1 MRKILISSTL
11 GFFATLAAPA
21 YAQDDAG
28 ELEQWQRDIDV
39 AAEPLRGRDWH
50 GFVGAGVVA
59 AQRAHGDERAIVLPL
74 ASISYKD
81 TAYWRTAGGGV
92 WLFTDDQRRARIG
105 IAGKFRRGYDPD
117 DDAALAGM
125 SERDTAFELGVNAR
139 FAVQA
144 IRVSAAYYGDVTGT
158 TDGESAILSI
168 AHALRAGP
176 RLRLAPSVRAEWLD
190 ADVVDYYYG
199 VRAYE
204 ATAARPA
211 YAGKNTVN
219 LRAGVSGGYAV
230 TRRWSLFAGV
240 SHTWLGA
247 GIADSPIVVNDEVT
261 ALYLG
266 GGWRF

>member
-1 MRKILISSTL
+1 MRKVLMLPTAL
-11 GFFATLAAPA
+11 VATLAAPI

-28 ELEQWQRDIDV
+28 ELEQWQRDLDV
-39 AAEPLRGRDWH
+39 AAEPARGRAWH
-50 GFVGAGVVA
+50 GFVGGGVVA
-59 AQRAHGDERAIVLPL
+59 TQRTHGGERATVLPL

-117 DDAALAGM
+117 DEPALAGM
-125 SERDTAFELGVNAR
+125 RERDASFEAGVNAR
-139 FAVQA
+139 FAMRA
-144 IRVSAAYYGDVTGT
+144 TSVSAAYYGDVTGT
-158 TDGESAILSI
+158 TDGESAILGI
-168 AHALRAGP
+168 AHALRVGP
-176 RLRLAPSVRAEWLD
+176 RLRLTPSVRAEWLD
-190 ADVVDYYYG
+190 ADVVGYYYG
-199 VRAYE
+199 VHADE
-204 ATAARPA
+204 ATATRPA
-211 YAGKNTVN
+211 YAGKDTVN
-219 LRAGVSGGYAV
+219 LRAGLSAGYAL

-240 SHTWLGA
+240 SHTWLGT